1 MIMLQ
6 HHNSSPQ
13 KPKRAVVIG
22 AGGFVGG
29 AIARELARQQ
39 VPLLGVTRQHV
50 DLLADGA
57 GQKLAVMLHADDAVL
72 FVSALAP
79 ARNSAAL
86 MQNLVMAEQVIAA
99 FAAQPVANLVYISSD
114 SVYAD
119 EANPVT
125 ERSCCQPSTMHGM
138 MHAARELML
147 KSEVKA
153 PLAVLR
159 PSLLYGARDPHNGY
173 GPNRF
178 RRQAEKGEAITLFGE
193 GEERRDHVFIED
205 VARLAVLSVL
215 HRSCGVL
222 NVATGTSVSFRE
234 IAELAVALSGKPVPV
249 RGTPRQN
256 PITHRHFEITECLKA
271 FPQFRYTPLR
281 DGLARA
287 AREQAGAAT

>member
-1 MIMLQ
+1 MLEHQ
-6 HHNSSPQ
+6 TQVPQ
-13 KPKRAVVIG
+13 KPSRAIVIG

-39 VPLLGVTRQHV
+39 VPVLGITRKDI
-50 DLLADGA
+50 DLLSAGA
-57 GQKLAVMLHADDAVL
+57 GKKLTDVLRADDAVV

-99 FAAQPVANLVYISSD
+99 LAARPVVHLLYISSD

-119 EANPVT
+119 DASPVT

-138 MHAARELML
+138 MHAARELIL
-147 KSEVKA
+147 KSEAKT

-178 RRQAEKGEAITLFGE
+178 RRLAEKGETITLFGE
-193 GEERRDHVFIED
+193 GEERRDHVYIDD
-205 VARLAVLSVL
+205 VARLAALVVLR
-215 HRSCGVL
+215 RSRGVL
-222 NVATGTSVSFRE
+222 NVATGISTSFRE
-234 IAELAVALSGKPVPV
+234 VADMVVALAKKPGQI

-256 PITHRHFEITECLKA
+256 PIIHRHFDITECLKA
-271 FPQFRYTPLR
+271 FPQFRYLPLR
-281 DGLARA
+281 DGLAQA
-287 AREQAGAAT
+287 TREQAGVGP

>member
-1 MIMLQ
+1 MLVHQ
-6 HHNSSPQ
+6 NSSPQ
-13 KPKRAVVIG
+13 QPARVVVIG
-22 AGGFVGG
+22 AGGFVGS
-29 AIARELARQQ
+29 AIAKELTRER
-39 VPLLGVTRQHV
+39 VPLHGVTQKDI

-57 GQKLAVMLHADDAVL
+57 GKRLAAALRSDDAVVL
-72 FVSALAP
+72 VSALAP

-86 MQNLVMAEQVIAA
+86 MQNLVMAEQVISALV
-99 FAAQPVANLVYISSD
+99 AQPVAHLVYISSD

-119 EANPVT
+119 DANPVT
-125 ERSCCQPSTMHGM
+125 ERSCRQPSTVHGM

-147 KSEVKA
+147 QAEVKA

-193 GEERRDHVFIED
+193 GEERRDHVYIED
-205 VARLAVLSVL
+205 VARLAALVILR
-215 HRSCGVL
+215 RSRGVL
-222 NVATGTSVSFRE
+222 NIATGISVSFRE
-234 IAELAVALSGKPVPV
+234 LADAVVALSKKAVPI

-256 PITHRHFEITECLKA
+256 PIVHRHFDITECLKA
-271 FPQFRYTPLR
+271 FPQFSYTPLR

-287 AREQAGAAT
+287 TREQAGAET